1 MTLNSPF
8 SIGFNCLTKLGRFDG
23 SIFNLGGFTTG
34 PGDDDDDDGGALLMV
49 PFVDDGDGDDDVD
62 VDVDGDDDD
71 DGGALLMVLLQC
83 LAKSDSCY

>member
-1 MTLNSPF
+1 MWVIL
-8 SIGFNCLTKLGRFDG
+8 
-23 SIFNLGGFTTG
+23 
-34 PGDDDDDDGGALLMV
+34 PGDGDDDGGALLMV

-62 VDVDGDDDD
+62 VDVDGDDDGDDDD